1 MATLSSGTR
10 VLRASARRLHH
21 STHDRTITSSQH
33 LRNTL
38 SNTPPSPKKIKVP
51 ALLST
56 PTWDPSTLLPSPST
70 DIPSELTPSKLR
82 HLLRLSAL
90 PPPSSPEAEASLL
103 STLAQQLHFV
113 RQIQKVDTTGVEPLR
128 AIRDETAAAVEE
140 GMVESRKLRR
150 SLEKEEV
157 RGTYAPRRR
166 RRREEVGKRSAG
178 EEGEW
183 DVLGNAERRVGR
195 YFVVEKEKV

>member
-10 VLRASARRLHH
+10 ILRASARRLNHC
-21 STHDRTITSSQH
+21 TQNRMITSSQH
-33 LRNTL
+33 LRNT
-38 SNTPPSPKKIKVP
+38 PPRPKKLNVP
-51 ALLST
+51 AFLST

-70 DIPSELTPSKLR
+70 DIPSELTATKLR

-90 PPPSSPEAEASLL
+90 PPPSSPEEEASLL

-113 RQIQKVDTTGVEPLR
+113 RQIQEVDTTGVEPLR

-140 GMVESRKLRR
+140 GMVDSRKLRQA
-150 SLEKEEV
+150 LEKEEV